1 MRRLKHTAVALPLLL
16 GALPALAGDITWEG
30 GLTAVFQDADDSR
43 VDAEVTASLD
53 LFARWSTGAGEWL
66 LYVEGSTSPDPNG
79 VSSFYPTVNGD
90 ARSVLTRN
98 DSGTI
103 QVSELNYTFLLQEGR
118 RPLTLGLIDPSAW
131 LDRGR
136 IANDENRHFLNG
148 SFVNNA
154 TIEFPDYSLGVIY
167 QRLGDA
173 SRPELTLIVSGSDGI
188 LDTPDRSYQG
198 LLDLTDQGRG
208 VFAGFGASWLR
219 EQFSWR
225 AGVWLRTDDHVV
237 AQDETRT
244 ESNYGVYGVFG
255 WQSGPDAINVR
266 AGIANPDVSIASE
279 FLAVAYERKTRLGR
293 AGLGVA
299 RTFIADGFRG
309 DGIDDAWDMEAFLR
323 IPIFG
328 GDGHV
333 TPSLQYVRNPGFD
346 ATGDTVSSTA
356 LVAGVRFHWSFER

>member
-1 MRRLKHTAVALPLLL
+1 MRLSGHIAATLLVFV
-16 GALPALAGDITWEG
+16 ALPALAGDIAWEAG
-30 GLTAVFQDADDSR
+30 ITTVLQDADDSR
-43 VDAEVTASLD
+43 VESEVTASID
-53 LFARWSTGAGEWL
+53 LFARLPTGSGEWL
-66 LYVEGSTSPDPNG
+66 LYVEGSTSPNPDG

-98 DSGTI
+98 DSGAV
-103 QVSELNYTFLLQEGR
+103 QVSELNYTFALDGGR
-118 RPLTLGLIDPSAW
+118 RSLMLGLIDPSAW

-154 TIEFPDYSLGVIY
+154 TIEFPDYSLGVVY
-167 QRLGDA
+167 RRLANGPQ
-173 SRPELTLIVSGSDGI
+173 PELTFIVSGSDGI
-188 LDTPDRSYQG
+188 QDTPDRSYQD

-225 AGVWLRTDDHVV
+225 AGAWLRSDDHVV

-244 ESNYGVYGVFG
+244 DINYGVYGVFG

-266 AGIANPDVSIASE
+266 AGFANADVSIASR
-279 FLAVAYERKTRLGR
+279 FVAVAYERRTRAGR
-293 AGLGVA
+293 AGIGVA
-299 RTFIADGFRG
+299 RTFIADSFRV
-309 DGIDDAWDMEAFLR
+309 DGVDHAWDVEAFLR
-323 IPIFG
+323 IPVFG
-328 GDGHV
+328 DNGHL

-356 LVAGVRFHWSFER
+356 LVAGIRFHLSFEG